1 MSIYNSSSL
10 EYYVYAYLR
19 EDGSPYYIGKDKS
32 NRLNSKQRTSSLPK
46 NKSNI
51 IIIQDKLTEK
61 SALFLEQVYISFYG
75 RKDNETGILRNLTDG
90 GEGTSGRIVSEETK
104 IKLRK
109 PKKDTKNY
117 RGTYIE
123 THIKNCAEANRKKAK
138 DPKFIEKLRK
148 PKSAKT
154 RENMKG
160 EKSQKHIENMR
171 KSKIGIKIPI
181 NSIHSKNAIQ
191 RGTHNF
197 QYKNANSIVDI
208 CPFCK
213 KSGSRPGM
221 KRWHFEK
228 CKEKV

>member
-19 EDGSPYYIGKDKS
+19 EDGSPYYIGKGKS

-104 IKLRK
+104 IKLIIMLKFVIYSWK
-109 PKKDTKNY
+109 PVYD
-117 RGTYIE
+117 E
-123 THIKNCAEANRKKAK
+123 
-138 DPKFIEKLRK
+138 L
-148 PKSAKT
+148 
-154 RENMKG
+154 
-160 EKSQKHIENMR
+160 
-171 KSKIGIKIPI
+171 
-181 NSIHSKNAIQ
+181 
-191 RGTHNF
+191 
-197 QYKNANSIVDI
+197 
-208 CPFCK
+208 
-213 KSGSRPGM
+213 
-221 KRWHFEK
+221 
-228 CKEKV
+228 

>member
-1 MSIYNSSSL
+1 MSIYNLSSL

-19 EDGSPYYIGKDKS
+19 EDGSPYYIGKGKS
-32 NRLNSKQRTSSLPK
+32 NRLNSKQRISNLPK
-46 NKSNI
+46 NKSDI
-51 IIIQDKLTEK
+51 VIIQDKLSEK

-75 RKDNETGILRNLTDG
+75 RKDNETGILRNMTDG

-117 RGTYIE
+117 KGTYTE
-123 THIKNCAEANRKKAK
+123 THIKRCAEANRKKAK

-148 PKSAKT
+148 PKSYDA

-160 EKSQKHIENMR
+160 KKSQQHIENMR
-171 KSKIGIKIPI
+171 NSKIGIKMPI
-181 NSIHSKNAIQ
+181 NSIHAKKAIQ
-191 RGTHNF
+191 QGTHNF
-197 QYKNANSIVDI
+197 QVKNANSILET
-208 CPFCK
+208 CPFCN

-228 CKEKV
+228 CKEKD